1 MRVNFNVS
9 VKGFD
14 GKESGNNLGTVLG
27 RNIFFFADSPGFQ
40 LPYEDKYKA
49 YQLGKRISESDGE
62 IEITTEEATLIKRI
76 ASVVLT
82 IGGYGQV
89 VDLIEGA

>member
-14 GKESGNNLGTVLG
+14 GKETNGILSRVLYK
-27 RNIFFFADSPGFQ
+27 NIFFFADSPSFQ
-40 LPYEDKYKA
+40 LPYEDKYKV
-49 YQLGKRISESDGE
+49 YRLGKRIAESDGE
-62 IEITTEEATLIKRI
+62 IDITTEHI

-89 VDLIEGA
+89 VDLIEGE

>member
-1 MRVNFNVS
+1 MRVNFNVC